1 MNHHAL
7 HPRASLGHVRLREAA
22 RGFTLI
28 ELLTVIAIVGI
39 LAAIIIPVVGKVRQ
53 SALRSDCVAN
63 LRQVGSAVTLYAQDN
78 KGFYPRAY
86 ALPGGVELYWRELL
100 ARGGYFG
107 RPNLPMA
114 ANRPQETWHGSHYTF
129 MTCKA
134 HRQKVPISSPS
145 DEWLRPTYS
154 MNGTLASGQPTAW
167 RPRIESFSAPSRLMY
182 VADGPFPSGGA
193 RGDAPNGIV
202 LNAALWAGAWRP
214 DATSKYA
221 PHGSVANILFF
232 DGHVEARSAD
242 KIPLNSTGSAEN
254 SIFWNGK

>member
-1 MNHHAL
+1 MNSLAL
-7 HPRASLGHVRLREAA
+7 HPRAARGPACSRQSV

-63 LRQVGSAVTLYAQDN
+63 LRQVGNAVTLYAQDN

-86 ALPGGVELYWRELL
+86 ALPGGVEIYWRELL

-114 ANRPQETWHGSHYTF
+114 INRPQDTWHGSHFTF

-134 HRQKVPISSPS
+134 HRQTVPIVNAS

-154 MNGTLASGQPTAW
+154 MNGTLATGQTSAW

-182 VADGPFPSGGA
+182 VADGPPPSGT
-193 RGDAPNGIV
+193 NNVVI
-202 LNAALWAGAWRP
+202 NAALWAGAWKP
-214 DATSKYA
+214 DAA
-221 PHGSVANILFF
+221 RAHNGVANVLFL
-232 DGHVEARSAD
+232 DGHIEARRDAQ
-242 KIPLNSTGSAEN
+242 IPASNTGSADA
-254 SIFWNGK
+254 SVFWTGN